1 MKKQR
6 VLVTG
11 GAGFIGSFLVDALVE
26 KGHSVVVLDNL
37 EDQVHQGKIPRYLNA
52 KAEFIKGDI
61 RKYKIFSNALKNIDV
76 VFHLAS
82 RVGVGQAN
90 YQVKDYVD
98 ANIGGMSN
106 LLHYVVNEKSSQI
119 KKIIMTASM
128 TSYGEGLYLCK
139 KHGKMKMTTRSDVQ
153 MKSKKWEL
161 YCPKCGDVLQAIP
174 TPEDTEL
181 QDNGIY
187 SITKHVQEQL
197 LFFIG
202 KMYKIPVVSLR
213 LFNVYG
219 PRQSLSNPYTGVA
232 AIFISRLKNNKQPV
246 IFEDGGQTR
255 DFISV
260 HDVVTALLL
269 AMEKK
274 EADYS
279 VFNIGSGHPKTVKEI
294 AVLLAKLLK
303 KNIPPVITADGR
315 KGDIRHCFADA
326 TRARK
331 VLGWKP
337 RVSFEKG
344 MGEVVAWSAKEKA
357 SDVFE
362 KAAGELSEKKLIY
375 E

>member
-6 VLVTG
+6 ILVTG
-11 GAGFIGSFLVDALVE
+11 GAGFIGSFLVDALVK

-37 EDQVHQGKIPRYLNA
+37 EEQVHQGESPKYLNT
-52 KAEFIKGDI
+52 KATFIKGDI
-61 RKYKIFSNALKNIDV
+61 RKYKIFSNALRDIDV

-98 ANIGGMSN
+98 TNIGGMSN

-139 KHGKMKMTTRSDVQ
+139 NHGKIKMSTRSDVQ

-161 YCPKCGDVLQAIP
+161 FCPTCGNVLRAIP

-187 SITKHVQEQL
+187 SITKHVQEQFL
-197 LFFIG
+197 LFIG
-202 KMYKIPVVSLR
+202 RMYKIPVVSLR

-279 VFNIGSGHPKTVKEI
+279 VFNIGSGHPKTVKSI
-294 AVLLAKLLK
+294 AEVLAKLLK
-303 KNIPPVITADGR
+303 KNISPIITGDGR

-326 TRARK
+326 TRARD
-331 VLGWKP
+331 VLGWAPK
-337 RVSFEKG
+337 VSFEKG

-357 SDVFE
+357 SDVFD
-362 KAAGELSEKKLIY
+362 KAAGELSEKRLIY